1 MIMLSK
7 GLLAQSIKDP
17 SFHRRGIEREREDVN
32 YPKDFDLA
40 VYRILRVEWQLVGTS
55 TSSSISLARRLFH
68 WMIEHCIPFAKMEN
82 LSFHLLFLL
91 IWAWTG
97 AGMPTPRIGYAA
109 ARPLHDDFRVTGQN
123 KTPPLSLD
131 RAGLL
136 ASPFFSTTLR
146 AQAYTHRVYTCR
158 AHGRHTQTDRP
169 S

>member
-1 MIMLSK
+1 MLSK

-91 IWAWTG
+91 ILAWTG
-97 AGMPTPRIGYAA
+97 AGMPTPRIGCAA

-131 RAGLL
+131 RAGLSL
-136 ASPFFSTTLR
+136 FFDNFKSAGLYTSCVHMQSPWP
-146 AQAYTHRVYTCR
+146 AYTDR
-158 AHGRHTQTDRP
+158 QT
-169 S
+169 